1 MIGNSWDN
9 VLEEE
14 FEKEYFLKI
23 KEFVEAE
30 YKTKTIYPPKEE
42 RNIQCLQAMSNR
54 QCESCHIRP
63 RPLS

>member
-23 KEFVEAE
+23 KEFVEEE
-30 YKTKTIYPPKEE
+30 YKTKTT
-42 RNIQCLQAMSNR
+42 L
-54 QCESCHIRP
+54 
-63 RPLS
+63 

>member
-23 KEFVEAE
+23 KEFVEEE
-30 YKTKTIYPPKEE
+30 YK
-42 RNIQCLQAMSNR
+42 RNIS
-54 QCESCHIRP
+54 
-63 RPLS
+63 